1 MTSRFKTFTA
11 NDYKSVIPYFSLRP
25 THTCES
31 HFLYHV
37 IWKDFYNSQ
46 YCLSGESVLWLQDI
60 GGRTAALPPI
70 SSKDNLKNAFTS
82 LQDHFTNELNI
93 KLKLYLIDEEALEIL
108 ALNESKYEIIEDRN
122 SFDYIYDADKLRDL
136 TGRKYS
142 KKRNHINA
150 FLRDY
155 EGRFEY
161 KLLSDDNTKEIL
173 EFTHKWAGEKI
184 SDDPYNRI
192 ENEEIGIKNLLDSYS
207 TLDIKMAGLYID
219 GSLEAFTVGSYDPIL
234 KVAAIHIEKANPEIR
249 GLYPYINQQFLLN
262 EFSDALYINRED
274 DMGIPSLRRAKE
286 SYYPT
291 TLAKKYTIVER

>member
-1 MTSRFKTFTA
+1 MRLKFKTFTA

-25 THTCES
+25 TYTCES

-46 YCLSGESVLWLQDI
+46 YCLSSEGVLWLQNI
-60 GGRTAALPPI
+60 GGTISALPPI
-70 SSKDNLKNAFTS
+70 SSKNNFKKAFIS

-93 KLKLYLIDEEALEIL
+93 KLKLYLVDEEALEIL
-108 ALNESKYEIIEDRN
+108 ALNESKYKIIEDRN
-122 SFDYIYDADKLRDL
+122 SFDYIYDGNRLRDL

-173 EFTHKWAGEKI
+173 EFTHKWVAEKS
-184 SDDPYNRI
+184 SDDPHNRI
-192 ENEEIGIKNLLDSYS
+192 KNEEIGIKNILDSYS
-207 TLDIKMAGLYID
+207 SLDAKMAGIYID
-219 GSLEAFTVGSYDPIL
+219 GSLEAFTIGSYDSIL
-234 KVAAIHIEKANPEIR
+234 KAAAIHIEKANPEIR

-262 EFSDALYINRED
+262 EFLDAQYINRED
-274 DMGIPSLRRAKE
+274 DMGIPSLRKAKE

-291 TLAKKYTIVER
+291 SLAKKYSIIEK

>member
-1 MTSRFKTFTA
+1 MNLRFKKFMSS
-11 NDYKSVIPYFSLRP
+11 DYETLLPFFSLRP
-25 THTCES
+25 AYTCET

-46 YCLSGESVLWLQDI
+46 YCLTKEGVLWLQTI
-60 GGRTAALPPI
+60 GGKAAALPPTTD
-70 SSKDNLKNAFTS
+70 KDKFKSAFIK
-82 LQDHFTNELNI
+82 LQDYFTDELNI
-93 KLKLYLIDEEALEIL
+93 KLKLYLVDEEALEIL
-108 ALNESKYEIIEDRN
+108 SLNESKYKIIEDRN
-122 SFDYIYDADKLRDL
+122 SFDYIYDGDKLRNL
-136 TGRKYS
+136 SGRKYS

-161 KLLSDDNTKEIL
+161 KLLSAENTSEIL
-173 EFTHKWAGEKI
+173 EFTHKWATQKN
-184 SDDPYNRI
+184 SDDPHNRI
-192 ENEEIGIKNLLDSYS
+192 ENEEIGIKNILDSYLC
-207 TLDIKMAGLYID
+207 LDAKMAGLYID
-219 GSLEAFTVGSYDPIL
+219 GGLEAFTIGSYDPIL

-262 EFSDALYINRED
+262 EFFDAIYINRED

-291 TLAKKYTIVER
+291 TLAKKYTIIEK

>member
-1 MTSRFKTFTA
+1 MNLRFKTFTA
-11 NDYKSVIPYFSLRP
+11 NDYKSVLPYFSLRSFY
-25 THTCES
+25 TCES

-37 IWKDFYNSQ
+37 IWKDFYNTQ
-46 YCLSGESVLWLQDI
+46 YCLTDEAVLWLQNI
-60 GGRTAALPPI
+60 GGETVALPPI
-70 SSKDNLKNAFTS
+70 SSIENFKKAFST
-82 LQDHFTNELNI
+82 LQDYFTNKLSK
-93 KLKLYLIDEEALEIL
+93 KLKLYLVDEDALNIL
-108 ALNESKYEIIEDRN
+108 ALNESKYEIIEDRD
-122 SFDYIYDADKLRDL
+122 SFDYIYDGNNLRNL

-155 EGRFEY
+155 EDRFEY
-161 KLLSDDNTKEIL
+161 RPLSSDNTKEIL
-173 EFTHKWAGEKI
+173 EFTYRWAAEKV

-192 ENEEIGIKNLLDSYS
+192 ENEKIGIENILESYS
-207 TLDIKMAGLYID
+207 DLDTKIAGLYID
-219 GSLEAFTVGSYDPIL
+219 GSMEAFTIGSYDPVL

-262 EFSDALYINRED
+262 EFLDAIYINRED

-291 TLAKKYTIVER
+291 TLAKKYSIVEK